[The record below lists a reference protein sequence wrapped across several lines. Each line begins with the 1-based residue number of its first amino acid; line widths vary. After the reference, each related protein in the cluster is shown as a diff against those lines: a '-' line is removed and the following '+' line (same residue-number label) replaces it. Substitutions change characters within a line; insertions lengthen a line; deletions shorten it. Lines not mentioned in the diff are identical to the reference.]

1 MNIIVSN
8 PVSFCCGGACTC
20 HVCTCFACTYPQND
34 VERHLHSYVVC
45 SLPRHPSSFHDTSWL
60 LCDFFSC
67 PRDVGSGRARVACSC
82 RVESFGSLQRGTAFV
97 RSLLCV
103 SAADQSRTA
112 QERFQHGHSLYQTL
126 SPLQIP
132 GSSSAFS
139 VVAVL
144 LEFLLRTTIPP
155 KMVVFRLVL
164 F

>member
-20 HVCTCFACTYPQND
+20 RVYTYPQND
-34 VERHLHSYVVC
+34 AERHLHSYVVC

-67 PRDVGSGRARVACSC
+67 PRDVGSGRERVACSC
-82 RVESFGSLQRGTAFV
+82 RVESFGSLQRGTAFA
-97 RSLLCV
+97 RSLLCA
-103 SAADQSRTA
+103 SAADQSRTT
-112 QERFQHGHSLYQTL
+112 QERFQHGHSLHQTL

-132 GSSSAFS
+132 GSSAAFS
-139 VVAVL
+139 VEAVL
-144 LEFLLRTTIPP
+144 SEFLLRMTIPP
-155 KMVVFRLVL
+155 RMVVFRLVL